1 MKNDSDEEFET
12 TYEPGDED
20 EDDDGGGEAVMETL
34 VVPPAVSQPM
44 DVPLFMRSLDLN
56 GMHAPEFPEYINER
70 YFILFIRVAN
80 PKDGKFRI
88 RIEYSYRKSF
98 IAAIQSYTISRG
110 VDHVIYE
117 SEPQMFY
124 AKYKTYG
131 HGCDWLIRAA

>member
-34 VVPPAVSQPM
+34 VVPPA
-44 DVPLFMRSLDLN
+44 
-56 GMHAPEFPEYINER
+56 INER